1 MCEAHR
7 FPLLSRHA
15 KSETKS
21 LPQRTQGTQRTQ
33 GKTLALDIF
42 GEHLFGVDG
51 DEDAAAAGQDFV
63 VLVEDF
69 GGVDVLGAAHFD
81 FAAFYAQGLVQR
93 DRLEIFDGHFSR
105 EGDYVVELVHFA
117 HGVVEDAGDDAAV
130 AVARGSGVAL
140 AEAEAADE
148 GLAGFVQDEFQ
159 AHAFFVVL
167 ATDEAV
173 VLLQLHVAG
182 VVALGLRGH
191 GGILT

>member
-1 MCEAHR
+1 M
-7 FPLLSRHA
+7 
-15 KSETKS
+15 
-21 LPQRTQGTQRTQ
+21 Q
-33 GKTLALDIF
+33 
-42 GEHLFGVDG
+42 
-51 DEDAAAAGQDFV
+51 
-63 VLVEDF
+63 LVYF
-69 GGVDVLGAAHFD
+69 T
-81 FAAFYAQGLVQR
+81 
-93 DRLEIFDGHFSR
+93 
-105 EGDYVVELVHFA
+105 
-117 HGVVEDAGDDAAV
+117 HGIVEDAGDDAAV